1 MSIQGVRMP
10 IEALERRRMSLEDY
24 LALPEDVRAEY
35 VDGVA
40 IVSPPGSMPHN
51 EIGLRFTMLLRAALS
66 GVHMGFEMGL
76 HLPDGSRRIPDV
88 AVVDRLEDT
97 LFTRQIPHLVVEVLS
112 PTTRSEDTIR
122 KSVAYQRA
130 GIGQYWI
137 VDRESGSLVAYGNSG
152 RAWDVLL
159 ELDHSHPRGEVAVGE
174 FGAVVLDLDEVLSLA

>member
-1 MSIQGVRMP
+1 MP
-10 IEALERRRMSLEDY
+10 IEALERRRMSFEDY

-40 IVSPPGSMPHN
+40 IMSPPGSMPHN
-51 EIGLRFTMLLRAALS
+51 EVGARLLVLLRAALS
-66 GVHMGFEMGL
+66 GVHVGFEMGL

-122 KSVAYQRA
+122 KAVAYQRA

-137 VDRESGSLVAYGNSG
+137 ADRESGTLVAYRNSG
-152 RAWDVLL
+152 RAWELLL
-159 ELDHSHPRGEVAVGE
+159 ELDHTRPRGEVSVGE
-174 FGAVVLDLDEVLSLA
+174 YGAVVLDLDELLSLDG

>member
-1 MSIQGVRMP
+1 MAA
-10 IEALERRRMSLEDY
+10 EALERRRMSYEDY
-24 LALPEDVRAEY
+24 LALPEYVRAEY

-40 IVSPPGSMPHN
+40 IMSPPGSMPHN
-51 EIGLRFTMLLRAALS
+51 EVGLRLTMLLRAALS
-66 GVHMGFEMGL
+66 GVHVGFEMGV

-112 PTTRSEDTIR
+112 PTTRSEDTTR

-137 VDRESGSLVAYGNSG
+137 VDRERGTLVAYGNGG

-159 ELDHSHPRGEVAVGE
+159 ELDHARRRGEVSVGE
-174 FGAVVLDLDEVLSLA
+174 YGAVVLDLDELLPI